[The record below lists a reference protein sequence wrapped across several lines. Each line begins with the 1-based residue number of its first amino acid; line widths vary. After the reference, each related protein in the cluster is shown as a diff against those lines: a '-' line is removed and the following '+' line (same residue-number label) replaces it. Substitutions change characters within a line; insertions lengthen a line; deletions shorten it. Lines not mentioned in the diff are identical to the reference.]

1 MMGRQRRDQGR
12 LFYEFRLEDRIPEN
26 HLLRRMNVFVTVALA
41 DLHKEL
47 EPHYSD
53 IGRPS
58 IDPELMI
65 RMLIVGY
72 CYGIRS
78 ERKLTQEVELHLA
91 YRWFCKLD
99 LDDKVPHKTR
109 RSPRIAWAVSARAI
123 CCATSSSAW
132 CGRRWRWAW
141 SRAKALPSTP
151 ACWRPTPAAIT
162 ARRPM
167 SSIGPTSSVRHE
179 RWPSILLR
187 SMRPPSP
194 IQIARRRR
202 SSRRPIPPPPGR
214 PRPTSAC
221 SSATGSTI

>member
-47 EPHYSD
+47 KPHYSD

-91 YRWFCKLD
+91 YRWFASSISTTRSRT
-99 LDDKVPHKTR
+99 TR
-109 RSPRIAWAVSARAI
+109 RSPRTGWAASARAI
-123 CCATSSSAW
+123 CCAISLSA
-132 CGRRWRWAW
+132 
-141 SRAKALPSTP
+141 
-151 ACWRPTPAAIT
+151 
-162 ARRPM
+162 
-167 SSIGPTSSVRHE
+167 
-179 RWPSILLR
+179 
-187 SMRPPSP
+187 
-194 IQIARRRR
+194 
-202 SSRRPIPPPPGR
+202 
-214 PRPTSAC
+214 
-221 SSATGSTI
+221 

>member
-99 LDDKVPHKTR
+99 LDDKVPHHSTFSENRLGRFRESDLLRHIFERVVWTAMAMGLVKGEGF
-109 RSPRIAWAVSARAI
+109 AVDASVLEANASRYHGRAPDELDWT
-123 CCATSSSAW
+123 ASSA
-132 CGRRWRWAW
+132 
-141 SRAKALPSTP
+141 
-151 ACWRPTPAAIT
+151 
-162 ARRPM
+162 
-167 SSIGPTSSVRHE
+167 RHE

-187 SMRPPSP
+187 SMRPLSP
-194 IQIARRRR
+194 IRIARRRR
-202 SSRRPIPPPPGR
+202 SSRRPILHRPGR

>member
-99 LDDKVPHKTR
+99 LDGQGQQARAVRLRAQLSDRHR
-109 RSPRIAWAVSARAI
+109 RS
-123 CCATSSSAW
+123 
-132 CGRRWRWAW
+132 
-141 SRAKALPSTP
+141 
-151 ACWRPTPAAIT
+151 
-162 ARRPM
+162 
-167 SSIGPTSSVRHE
+167 RH
-179 RWPSILLR
+179 
-187 SMRPPSP
+187 
-194 IQIARRRR
+194 RRR
-202 SSRRPIPPPPGR
+202 
-214 PRPTSAC
+214 
-221 SSATGSTI
+221 GSDAGTHL